1 MADEYTN
8 DIKDNPD
15 YQLVM
20 TFLQNIRPG
29 DMDEESSQQL
39 MAIGQ
44 RIQGG
49 GTLTDRER
57 EMFEAVVGATDR
69 FPTEQMDSFPQGT
82 NPDIMKQPDMSVK
95 SSKMNQDGSTDMVM
109 SDGSLKRV
117 PAQGMAPAQGMGAM
131 SEGEMDRSYQVDG
144 GIEQMTPAEFAAAV
158 QSGQI
163 TPDELMMESSG
174 STMTPAERQMME
186 EEAYFKRLMEE
197 QQALPRMAPEP
208 ATPQMRPRPRPTA
221 PMQSPR
227 PQMRR

>member
-117 PAQGMAPAQGMGAM
+117 PAQGMGAM
-131 SEGEMDRSYQVDG
+131 SDREMDRSYQVDG

>member
-57 EMFEAVVGATDR
+57 EMFEAVVGATDS

-82 NPDIMKQPDMSVK
+82 NPDIMKKPDMSVK

>member
-1 MADEYTN
+1 MAEGMMNPNTQEQLMLVQSFEQLADAVGAEIPVSIESKMAAVKNGMRMSPALQRILAEGNMKFMNQLSPDQMGDMRQSTGAAMTPRETTGAAMTN
-8 DIKDNPD
+8 DE
-15 YQLVM
+15 M
-20 TFLQNIRPG
+20 
-29 DMDEESSQQL
+29 M
-39 MAIGQ
+39 
-44 RIQGG
+44 
-49 GTLTDRER
+49 GT
-57 EMFEAVVGATDR
+57 
-69 FPTEQMDSFPQGT
+69 
-82 NPDIMKQPDMSVK
+82 
-95 SSKMNQDGSTDMVM
+95 
-109 SDGSLKRV
+109 
-117 PAQGMAPAQGMGAM
+117 
-131 SEGEMDRSYQVDG
+131 YQVDG

>member
-57 EMFEAVVGATDR
+57 EMFEAVVGATDS

-131 SEGEMDRSYQVDG
+131 SDREMDRSYQVDG

>member
-1 MADEYTN
+1 MPNEMQM
-8 DIKDNPD
+8 NPD

-57 EMFEAVVGATDR
+57 EMFEAVVGATDS

-82 NPDIMKQPDMSVK
+82 NPDIMKKPDM
-95 SSKMNQDGSTDMVM
+95 
-109 SDGSLKRV
+109 
-117 PAQGMAPAQGMGAM
+117 GMGAM
-131 SEGEMDRSYQVDG
+131 SDSEMQMAQDSLARLGLAPMTDEERMSYQVDG

>member
-29 DMDEESSQQL
+29 DMDEESSKQL

-57 EMFEAVVGATDR
+57 EMFEAVVGATDS

-82 NPDIMKQPDMSVK
+82 NPDIMKKPDM
-95 SSKMNQDGSTDMVM
+95 
-109 SDGSLKRV
+109 
-117 PAQGMAPAQGMGAM
+117 GMGAM
-131 SEGEMDRSYQVDG
+131 SDSEMQMAQDSLARLGLAPMTDEERMSYQVDG

>member
-1 MADEYTN
+1 MAEGMN
-8 DIKDNPD
+8 QMSQE
-15 YQLVM
+15 QLMLVDGFESLVKALGTEIPIGLAEDLAAVRNGMPM
-20 TFLQNIRPG
+20 TPEMQRILAEGSMRLG
-29 DMDEESSQQL
+29 QQL
-39 MAIGQ
+39 KD
-44 RIQGG
+44 QG
-49 GTLTDRER
+49 
-57 EMFEAVVGATDR
+57 EM
-69 FPTEQMDSFPQGT
+69 PNMMNNT
-82 NPDIMKQPDMSVK
+82 NPDIMKDPS
-95 SSKMNQDGSTDMVM
+95 
-109 SDGSLKRV
+109 
-117 PAQGMAPAQGMGAM
+117 MGAM
-131 SEGEMDRSYQVDG
+131 SEGEMNLAMDTAMPTNLTPEQMDQFMAQKNNAVSMGAMSEGEMERSYQVDG

>member
-1 MADEYTN
+1 MAEGMM
-8 DIKDNPD
+8 NPNT
-15 YQLVM
+15 Q
-20 TFLQNIRPG
+20 
-29 DMDEESSQQL
+29 EQL
-39 MAIGQ
+39 MLVQSFEQLADAVGAEIPVSIESKMAAVKNGMRMSPALQ
-44 RIQGG
+44 RILAEGNMKFMNQLSPDQMGSVPQGI
-49 GTLTDRER
+49 
-57 EMFEAVVGATDR
+57 
-69 FPTEQMDSFPQGT
+69 GT
-82 NPDIMKQPDMSVK
+82 NPDIMKAPAIRDSNMGSV
-95 SSKMNQDGSTDMVM
+95 SDAEMRMMQDG
-109 SDGSLKRV
+109 
-117 PAQGMAPAQGMGAM
+117 AQGMAPAAPAQGMGAM
-131 SEGEMDRSYQVDG
+131 SDREMDGSYQVDG

>member
-29 DMDEESSQQL
+29 DMDEESSKQL

-57 EMFEAVVGATDR
+57 EMFKAVVGATDR

-82 NPDIMKQPDMSVK
+82 NPDIMKAPAIRDSNMGAVSDAE
-95 SSKMNQDGSTDMVM
+95 MRMMQDG
-109 SDGSLKRV
+109 
-117 PAQGMAPAQGMGAM
+117 AQGMAPAAPAQGMGAM
-131 SEGEMDRSYQVDG
+131 SDREMDRSYQVDG

-227 PQMRR
+227 PEMRR

>member
-57 EMFEAVVGATDR
+57 EMFEAVVGATDS

-82 NPDIMKQPDMSVK
+82 NPDIMKAPAIRDSNMGAVSDAE
-95 SSKMNQDGSTDMVM
+95 MRMMQDG
-109 SDGSLKRV
+109 
-117 PAQGMAPAQGMGAM
+117 AQGMAPAAPAQGMGGAM
-131 SEGEMDRSYQVDG
+131 DLVAGVGRVDG
-144 GIEQMTPAEFAAAV
+144 GIEQMTSAEFAAAV

>member
-57 EMFEAVVGATDR
+57 EMFEAVVGATDS

-82 NPDIMKQPDMSVK
+82 NPDIMKAPAIRDSNMGSV
-95 SSKMNQDGSTDMVM
+95 SDAEMRMMQDG
-109 SDGSLKRV
+109 
-117 PAQGMAPAQGMGAM
+117 AQGMAPAAPAQGMGGAM
-131 SEGEMDRSYQVDG
+131 DLVAGVGRVDG
-144 GIEQMTPAEFAAAV
+144 GIEQMTSAEFAAAV

>member
-49 GTLTDRER
+49 GTLSDRER
-57 EMFEAVVGATDR
+57 EMFEAVVGATDS

-82 NPDIMKQPDMSVK
+82 NPDIMKKPDM
-95 SSKMNQDGSTDMVM
+95 
-109 SDGSLKRV
+109 
-117 PAQGMAPAQGMGAM
+117 GMGAM
-131 SEGEMDRSYQVDG
+131 SDSEMQMAQDSLARLGLAPMTDEERMSYQVDG

>member
-1 MADEYTN
+1 
-8 DIKDNPD
+8 
-15 YQLVM
+15 
-20 TFLQNIRPG
+20 
-29 DMDEESSQQL
+29 
-39 MAIGQ
+39 
-44 RIQGG
+44 
-49 GTLTDRER
+49 
-57 EMFEAVVGATDR
+57 MFEEVVGATDR
-69 FPTEQMDSFPQGT
+69 FPVEQMDTFPRGGT
-82 NPDIMKQPDMSVK
+82 NPDIMNNPAIRDSNMGSV
-95 SSKMNQDGSTDMVM
+95 SDAEMRMMQDG
-109 SDGSLKRV
+109 
-117 PAQGMAPAQGMGAM
+117 AQGMAPAQGMGAM
-131 SEGEMDRSYQVDG
+131 SDREMDRSYQVDG

>member
-57 EMFEAVVGATDR
+57 EMFEAVVGATDS

-82 NPDIMKQPDMSVK
+82 NPDIMKKPDM
-95 SSKMNQDGSTDMVM
+95 
-109 SDGSLKRV
+109 
-117 PAQGMAPAQGMGAM
+117 GMGAM
-131 SEGEMDRSYQVDG
+131 SDEERMSYQVDDRMEQMTPAQMGAMQGSGEIMPDERMSYQVDG

>member
-49 GTLTDRER
+49 GTLSDRER
-57 EMFEAVVGATDR
+57 EMFEAVVGATDS

-82 NPDIMKQPDMSVK
+82 NPDIMKQPDM
-95 SSKMNQDGSTDMVM
+95 
-109 SDGSLKRV
+109 
-117 PAQGMAPAQGMGAM
+117 GMGAM
-131 SEGEMDRSYQVDG
+131 SDAEMDRSYQVDG

>member
-1 MADEYTN
+1 
-8 DIKDNPD
+8 
-15 YQLVM
+15 
-20 TFLQNIRPG
+20 
-29 DMDEESSQQL
+29 
-39 MAIGQ
+39 
-44 RIQGG
+44 
-49 GTLTDRER
+49 
-57 EMFEAVVGATDR
+57 MFEAVVGATDS

-82 NPDIMKQPDMSVK
+82 NPDIMKQRDM
-95 SSKMNQDGSTDMVM
+95 GAM
-109 SDGSLKRV
+109 SDGEMRLAMDTAM
-117 PAQGMAPAQGMGAM
+117 PTNLTPEQMDQFMAQKNNAVSMGAM
-131 SEGEMDRSYQVDG
+131 SEGEMERSYQVDG

>member
-49 GTLTDRER
+49 GTLSDRER
-57 EMFEAVVGATDR
+57 EMFEAVVGATDS

-82 NPDIMKQPDMSVK
+82 NPDIMKAPAIRDSNMGSV
-95 SSKMNQDGSTDMVM
+95 SDAEMRMMQDGT
-109 SDGSLKRV
+109 
-117 PAQGMAPAQGMGAM
+117 QGMGAM
-131 SEGEMDRSYQVDG
+131 SDREMDRSYQVDG

-227 PQMRR
+227 AEMRR

>member
-1 MADEYTN
+1 MADITQ
-8 DIKDNPD
+8 NPD

-20 TFLQNIRPG
+20 KFLQTIRPG
-29 DMDEESSQQL
+29 DMDQESSDQL
-39 MAIGQ
+39 MMIGR

-57 EMFEAVVGATDR
+57 EMFEAVVDAADR
-69 FPTEQMDSFPQGT
+69 FPTEQMDTAMPT
-82 NPDIMKQPDMSVK
+82 NLTPEQMDQFM
-95 SSKMNQDGSTDMVM
+95 
-109 SDGSLKRV
+109 
-117 PAQGMAPAQGMGAM
+117 AQKNNAVSMGAAM
-131 SEGEMDRSYQVDG
+131 TDAEMDRSYQVDDRMEQMTPSEYESAVRSGGITQDQMSYQVDG

-163 TPDELMMESSG
+163 IPDELMMKSSG